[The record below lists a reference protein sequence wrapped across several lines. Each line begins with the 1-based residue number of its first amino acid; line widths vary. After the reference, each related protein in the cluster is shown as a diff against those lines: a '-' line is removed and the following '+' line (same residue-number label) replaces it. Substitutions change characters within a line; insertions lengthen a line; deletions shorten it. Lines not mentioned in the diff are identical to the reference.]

1 MVTTKRQINK
11 ERDRFG
17 GYDDGMQSV
26 RADGVVAERQNVVPG
41 DISSVHTVGM
51 NNVTVSDALPELEQL
66 PPITAGSVY
75 ADTQTAERP
84 LYSTRETMTVPP
96 RPAPQPKKLEHA
108 DIMPSV
114 KTQKA
119 LEQAS
124 SVADDTESAPSAAQR
139 RRTHTNLNPRTKVL
153 LFVYLAVAFV
163 LAVAVIATGISI
175 SRATAQAAELAADIA
190 AKQATVVIQEE
201 TIATLTDEATIRD
214 EAVANG
220 MVSAGDPSY
229 TVSRVDKVVYPEAEP
244 HVNGFDKFC
253 DWLSKIIG

>member
-66 PPITAGSVY
+66 PPITAGVY

-119 LEQAS
+119 LQHAS
-124 SVADDTESAPSAAQR
+124 SVADDTESASSAAQR
-139 RRTHTNLNPRTKVL
+139 RRTRTNLNPRTKVL

-163 LAVAVIATGISI
+163 LAVAVIATDRKS
-175 SRATAQAAELAADIA
+175 
-190 AKQATVVIQEE
+190 VV
-201 TIATLTDEATIRD
+201 
-214 EAVANG
+214 
-220 MVSAGDPSY
+220 
-229 TVSRVDKVVYPEAEP
+229 
-244 HVNGFDKFC
+244 
-253 DWLSKIIG
+253 

>member
-66 PPITAGSVY
+66 PPITAGVY

-119 LEQAS
+119 LQHAS
-124 SVADDTESAPSAAQR
+124 SVADDTESASSAAQR
-139 RRTHTNLNPRTKVL
+139 RRTRTNLNPRTKVL
-153 LFVYLAVAFV
+153 LFVYLTVAFV

-229 TVSRVDKVVYPEAEP
+229 TV
-244 HVNGFDKFC
+244 
-253 DWLSKIIG
+253 